1 MAEYAFAKGFRVIIG
16 AQVGESSLLTRA
28 ATVVVNALSQKPF
41 AQEGAYGTNL
51 LAHDLVEEV
60 LQFDHKGELNLPLE
74 KDAIGFG
81 NVTWKE
87 SVS

>member
-28 ATVVVNALSQKPF
+28 AILVVNALSQKPL

-60 LQFDHKGELNLPLE
+60 LQFDNKGELKLPLE

-81 NVTWKE
+81 NVIWNE
-87 SVS
+87 SAS